1 MSILSLLCAHNVGA
15 LRALW
20 HSADFA
26 KTGMSFSDGFTAA
39 SASGN
44 VIFHG
49 MAFQYEIEAISHVT
63 ADHFIF
69 CRSEATAFQSAIQLR
84 LGNAV
89 ASGRGV
95 PAVVLALLQL
105 GTILGKALD
114 ATAVLWHP
122 ASIVSGFDYF
132 NESVAQYADGGA
144 FPAMSCVG
152 FDLTQ
157 PDVVRTGGLKWFS
170 GQELVF
176 EHPGLP
182 RHEAMR
188 YVVRLVHDIATQ
200 GAINE
205 PMDVRGLKA
214 GEMVRLNPVSES
226 HTLFARLN

>member
-20 HSADFA
+20 HSADLA
-26 KTGMSFSDGFTAA
+26 KTGMNFGDGSTPA
-39 SASGN
+39 SASGT
-44 VIFHG
+44 VIYHG
-49 MAFQYEIEAISHVT
+49 MAFQYEIATLSQVT

-69 CRSEATAFQSAIQLR
+69 YRSETSAFQSAIHLR

-105 GTILGKALD
+105 GAMLGEVLD
-114 ATAVLWHP
+114 AAAIHWHP
-122 ASIVSGFDYF
+122 AAIVSGFDYF

-152 FDLTQ
+152 FDVTQ
-157 PDVVRTGGLKWFS
+157 PDVVRTCGLKWLS

-200 GAINE
+200 GAINT
-205 PMDVRGLKA
+205 PLDVRGLKA
-214 GEMVRLNPVSES
+214 DEIVRLKPDPES

>member
-1 MSILSLLCAHNVGA
+1 MSILSLLCAHDVGA

-26 KTGMSFSDGFTAA
+26 KTGMSFSDGSTAA
-39 SASGN
+39 SASGT

-49 MAFQYEIEAISHVT
+49 MAFQYEIEAVSQVT

-69 CRSEATAFQSAIQLR
+69 CRSETTAFQSAIKLR
-84 LGNAV
+84 LGSAV

-95 PAVVLALLQL
+95 PAVVLALLEL
-105 GTILGKALD
+105 GTLLGKVLD
-114 ATAVLWHP
+114 AAAVHCRP
-122 ASIVSGFDYF
+122 AAIISGFDYF

-144 FPAMSCVG
+144 FPAMCCVG
-152 FDLTQ
+152 FDVTL
-157 PDVVRTGGLKWFS
+157 PDVVRTCGLKWLS

-200 GAINE
+200 GAINA
-205 PMDVRGLKA
+205 PLDVRGLKA
-214 GEMVRLNPVSES
+214 GEMVRLNPDPES